1 VVAYLVAAVVLV
13 SVLCVVNLTL
23 TLALIRSMRHQSLA
37 RAAAGFPGLGLL
49 PRGAKAPEFAATT
62 VDGQALALTDLLGAR
77 SVLGFFSV
85 RCPPCRA
92 QLPKFADFART
103 FPGGLTQV
111 LAVVSGDPAL
121 AAEFADALAGA
132 ATVVVE
138 PAGGP
143 VSTAFSPTA
152 SPVFYVLDER
162 GYIQIGAPAVQMMAA
177 YAALV

>member
-1 VVAYLVAAVVLV
+1 MQTK
-13 SVLCVVNLTL
+13 NRQPT
-23 TLALIRSMRHQSLA
+23 ALIAEDEPMLRAQLRARLTQTWPELA
-37 RAAAGFPGLGLL
+37 IVAEAENG
-49 PRGAKAPEFAATT
+49 E
-62 VDGQALALTDLLGAR
+62 QALALQRELEPDIAFLDIR
-77 SVLGFFSV
+77 MPVKS
-85 RCPPCRA
+85 
-92 QLPKFADFART
+92 
-103 FPGGLTQV
+103 GLKV
-111 LAVVSGDPAL
+111 
-121 AAEFADALAGA
+121 ADALAGA